1 MSTSES
7 NGNDRASSRSG
18 VDGGFT
24 NPVFDSQA
32 IFAGVMQAMSR
43 PGTPVDLGSRVRAPH
58 VLAPAA
64 ASILAALADYDTPVW
79 LDEGL
84 RHDGEAGRWVSFQTG
99 AILVA
104 DPARARFAVCSARAD
119 VPNLSTF
126 AIGTPDYPDRSA
138 TLIVMLESLDGGPA
152 LRLSGPGIETS
163 ARIAPKSLSP
173 VFFADWAINNA
184 LFPRGVDVLLVAGSQ
199 VIGLPRTTKIRS
211 A

>member
-1 MSTSES
+1 MSKG
-7 NGNDRASSRSG
+7 NGSDNRG
-18 VDGGFT
+18 LDGGFT
-24 NPVFDSQA
+24 DPVFDSQA
-32 IFAGVMQAMSR
+32 IFAGVMQALSR
-43 PGTPVDLGSRVRAPH
+43 PGTIVDLGERVRAPH

-104 DPARARFAVCSARAD
+104 DPGKARFALCSAHAAL
-119 VPNLSTF
+119 PNPSNF
-126 AIGTPDYPDRSA
+126 ALGTADYPDRST
-138 TLIVMLESLDGGPA
+138 TLIVMLEALEGGPA
-152 LRLSGPGIETS
+152 LQLSGPGIETT
-163 ARIAPKSLSP
+163 ATIAPRTLSP

-184 LFPRGVDVLLVAGSQ
+184 LFPRGIDVLLVCGSEAL
-199 VIGLPRTTKIRS
+199 GLPRTTRIRS